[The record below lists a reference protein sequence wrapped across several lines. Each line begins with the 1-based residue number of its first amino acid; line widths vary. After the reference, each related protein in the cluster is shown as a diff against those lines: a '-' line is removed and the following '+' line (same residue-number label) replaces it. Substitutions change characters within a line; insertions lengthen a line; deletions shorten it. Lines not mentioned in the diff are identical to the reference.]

1 MPLKRRHLLLIGIAL
16 LLLTALVAWALTGNH
31 HFYALFWAFGRPIP
45 RLKPAWA
52 WAALALLPVPFA
64 VWWACRPGRQA
75 IRLAVLLLCGVAL
88 HWAFPLAEGN
98 GSAPAVARVWG
109 GHGELTRI
117 AIEGRDLGNLTARY
131 ETLMRTRG
139 WIFPHSK
146 PPGCLLVYQGLVG
159 IADSKVGALFDRLI
173 YGQPPA
179 PVVQARDRRVVSTI
193 FVLLTL
199 ATYLTLFPL
208 YLFVRRLADTA
219 IAIRAAALFVVTPA
233 VSLVTLHLDNGLYP
247 LVGATSIA
255 LVALWPAA
263 GYWVMGAAGL
273 LLSLGVFAS
282 FSLLPLVALAAAL
295 PFLTLWRANRAGPWS
310 RDALR
315 ALGASA
321 ILLAAFCVV
330 HGILVFG
337 FHYDVLARYADAR
350 DFHRNWWSGGGHD
363 WRLGNLLQMAIWL
376 GPATAVL
383 FVTQIIRGFARAH
396 HPNRAFAV
404 YGLMVAGMLLA
415 TTLAKMAKSEV
426 MRLWAPQVGVLVTVA
441 AARLAAWDEDRPG
454 LLMGALASLQI
465 AYTFVL
471 DRYWIM

>member
-1 MPLKRRHLLLIGIAL
+1 
-16 LLLTALVAWALTGNH
+16 
-31 HFYALFWAFGRPIP
+31 
-45 RLKPAWA
+45 
-52 WAALALLPVPFA
+52 
-64 VWWACRPGRQA
+64 
-75 IRLAVLLLCGVAL
+75 
-88 HWAFPLAEGN
+88 
-98 GSAPAVARVWG
+98 
-109 GHGELTRI
+109 
-117 AIEGRDLGNLTARY
+117 
-131 ETLMRTRG
+131 
-139 WIFPHSK
+139 
-146 PPGCLLVYQGLVG
+146 
-159 IADSKVGALFDRLI
+159 
-173 YGQPPA
+173 
-179 PVVQARDRRVVSTI
+179 
-193 FVLLTL
+193 
-199 ATYLTLFPL
+199 
-208 YLFVRRLADTA
+208 
-219 IAIRAAALFVVTPA
+219 
-233 VSLVTLHLDNGLYP
+233 
-247 LVGATSIA
+247 
-255 LVALWPAA
+255 
-263 GYWVMGAAGL
+263 MGAAGL

-363 WRLGNLLQMAIWL
+363 WRFGNLLQMAIWL